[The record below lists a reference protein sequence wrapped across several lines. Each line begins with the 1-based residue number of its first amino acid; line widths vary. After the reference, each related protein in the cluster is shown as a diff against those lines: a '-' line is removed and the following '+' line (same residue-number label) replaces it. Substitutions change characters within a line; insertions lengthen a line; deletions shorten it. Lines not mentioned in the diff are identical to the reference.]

1 MVGKYK
7 VITLCGSTRFKKQFL
22 EIVGIYNHIHEQE
35 TRVEVTIGWNPTI
48 YPVDSNSIN
57 QRARWMYP
65 SLSYREAGVVPC
77 VFNGIP
83 NVKLVLFE
91 KQIIINEI
99 QRTCHP

>member
-48 YPVDSNSIN
+48 YPVRQTATASTNVHAGCTQALAIVRQALYLAFS
-57 QRARWMYP
+57 ME
-65 SLSYREAGVVPC
+65 SLM
-77 VFNGIP
+77 
-83 NVKLVLFE
+83 
-91 KQIIINEI
+91 
-99 QRTCHP
+99 